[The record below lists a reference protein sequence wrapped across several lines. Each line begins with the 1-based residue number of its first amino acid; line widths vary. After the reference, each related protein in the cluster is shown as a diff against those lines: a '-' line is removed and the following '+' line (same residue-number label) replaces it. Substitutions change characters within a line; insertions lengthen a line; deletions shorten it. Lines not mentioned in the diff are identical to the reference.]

1 MKEYWKGR
9 FSRAKDFAVL
19 GGGQEGDERRIRRF
33 ITGWEGEDWL
43 DSLLIRLVF
52 PGRAEYGVTFDD

>member
-19 GGGQEGDERRIRRF
+19 GGSQEGDERRIRRF
-33 ITGWEGEDWL
+33 ITAWEGEDWL

-52 PGRAEYGVTFDD
+52 PGREEYGATFDD